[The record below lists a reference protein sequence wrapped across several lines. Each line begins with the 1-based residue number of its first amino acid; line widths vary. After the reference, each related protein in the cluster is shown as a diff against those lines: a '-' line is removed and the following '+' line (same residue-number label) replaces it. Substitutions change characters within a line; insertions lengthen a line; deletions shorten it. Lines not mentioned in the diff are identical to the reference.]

1 MLELMNHRLNDIALL
16 ILRLVFGGLMIINHG
31 WPKLLRLL
39 GDEPIKFA
47 DPLGLGKVPSLVLAT
62 GAELLAA
69 AFLMLGLFTRL
80 SLVPLMFTMIVAAF
94 VVHAGDPFKEI
105 ETALLFLFAYLSIFI
120 AGPGWYSI
128 DARWRN
134 KW

>member
-1 MLELMNHRLNDIALL
+1 MNHRLNDIALL

-47 DPLGLGKVPSLVLAT
+47 DPLGLGKMPSLVLAT

-69 AFLMLGLFTRL
+69 AFLMIGLFTRI
-80 SLVPLMFTMIVAAF
+80 SLVPLMFTMIIAAF

-105 ETALLFLFAYLSIFI
+105 EMALLYLFAYLSIFI

-128 DARWRN
+128 DARWLN

>member
-1 MLELMNHRLNDIALL
+1 MNHRLNDIALL

>member
-1 MLELMNHRLNDIALL
+1 MLESMNHRLNDIALL

-47 DPLGLGKVPSLVLAT
+47 DPLGLGKMPSLVLAT

-69 AFLMLGLFTRL
+69 AFLMIGLFTRI
-80 SLVPLMFTMIVAAF
+80 SLVPLMFTMIIAAF

-105 ETALLFLFAYLSIFI
+105 EMALLYLFAYLSIFI

-128 DARWRN
+128 DARWLN